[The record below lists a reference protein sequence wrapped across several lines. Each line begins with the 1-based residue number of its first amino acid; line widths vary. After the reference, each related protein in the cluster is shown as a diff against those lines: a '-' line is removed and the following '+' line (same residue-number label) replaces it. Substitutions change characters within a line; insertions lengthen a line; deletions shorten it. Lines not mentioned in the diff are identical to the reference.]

1 MPKKQHIEK
10 GNEMK
15 LDSDMK
21 VKFGFIYNTI
31 VESMKKLD
39 NAEIGVDEAK
49 AMSALAK
56 QANNVLVTQLDAC
69 KFISNNNNAHEI
81 MEDVGL

>member
-1 MPKKQHIEK
+1 MKVDS
-10 GNEMK
+10 EMK
-15 LDSDMK
+15 Q
-21 VKFGFIYNTI
+21 KFNFIYNTI
-31 VESMKKLD
+31 TESMKRLD
-39 NAEIGVDEAK
+39 KKEIGVDEAK

-69 KFISNNNNAHEI
+69 KFISNNNNSYEI